1 MMAAFEDDEDSQKRG
16 IVGLMYFMGENS
28 LHFDREL
35 HTNLPAMLDWL
46 PVRVKSL
53 HLCTDNHYIGAFK
66 PLLMATMGRA
76 RRVRLRIHD
85 GAFFVNRC
93 VYSCD

>member
-1 MMAAFEDDEDSQKRG
+1 MMSMIEDDENSQKRG
-16 IVGLMYFMGENS
+16 IVGLMYFMGEKSIN
-28 LHFDREL
+28 FDHEL

-53 HLCTDNHYIGAFK
+53 HLCTDNRYIGAFK
-66 PLLMATMGRA
+66 PLLMATMGKA

-85 GAFFVNRC
+85 GE
-93 VYSCD
+93 